1 MTSPQLKSYS
11 EQVAQ
16 RIRLER
22 ERLGLT
28 QAAFAEMAGVGRASQ
43 IFYENNDRYPD
54 TAYFEKLTKHD
65 IDVPYLLIGQRSQS
79 TYNDADWLHFK
90 SEVLWEVFTASLKI
104 GQPTL
109 PTQSAEASL
118 AAFKAFCAVYSE
130 RNDEGAL
137 AELRERALRLQ
148 RCA

>member
-54 TAYFEKLTKHD
+54 TAYFEKLAQHN
-65 IDVPYLLIGQRSQS
+65 IDVPYLLSGQRSQS
-79 TYNDADWLHFK
+79 TYDDADWLHFK

-104 GQPTL
+104 GQ

-137 AELRERALRLQ
+137 AELREGTQRLQ

>member
-1 MTSPQLKSYS
+1 MTSPQLKNFS

-28 QAAFAEMAGVGRASQ
+28 QAAFAEMAGVGRATQ

-54 TAYFEKLTKHD
+54 TAYFEKLAKHE
-65 IDVPYLLIGQRSQS
+65 IDVPYLLSGQRSQS
-79 TYNDADWLHFK
+79 TYDDADWLHFK
-90 SEVLWEVFTASLKI
+90 SGVLWEVFTASLKI
-104 GQPTL
+104 GQPTV
-109 PTQSAEASL
+109 PTQSVEACL

-137 AELRERALRLQ
+137 TELMEGTQRLQ